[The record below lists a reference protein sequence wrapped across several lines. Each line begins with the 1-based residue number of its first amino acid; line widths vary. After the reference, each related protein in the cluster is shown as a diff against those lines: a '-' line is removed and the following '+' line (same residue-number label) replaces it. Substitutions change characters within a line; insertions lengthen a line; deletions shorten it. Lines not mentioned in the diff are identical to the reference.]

1 MCRQQDQ
8 RELRRQRKRLRDLAG
23 EEIDSEPLVDTDDV
37 EELCRE
43 LSREQLES
51 LCAQLQA
58 ASNEDEKRRAVDDAV
73 QQMYSTRGEV
83 RPMSIRTMLS
93 SWCMLLTILCR
104 LTVGSKG
111 HAERAQAV
119 PVLMLRLRSSRAG
132 SSRLRSQ
139 LCVCLLT
146 CRLIACASCM
156 HRMQTL
162 AEGLHC
168 QPPC

>member
-83 RPMSIRTMLS
+83 RPMSIHTMLS
-93 SWCMLLTILCR
+93 S
-104 LTVGSKG
+104 
-111 HAERAQAV
+111 
-119 PVLMLRLRSSRAG
+119 
-132 SSRLRSQ
+132 
-139 LCVCLLT
+139 
-146 CRLIACASCM
+146 
-156 HRMQTL
+156 
-162 AEGLHC
+162 
-168 QPPC
+168 